1 MAVRIKDWMIPYTW
15 WIGIEITD
23 NHVINVLFRA
33 MNNLIMVNEDRELYV
48 DLQLPD
54 WIQPD
59 DDFPVGVTTG
69 KILEEDWWEMN
80 AIILNWKTTSWDYV
94 RLIYWVDWN
103 LYYDPGT
110 GEWIKLATYSMI
122 ENLVLDTNTKTFFL
136 TWNTWADNIAQAQAA
151 VDWFLDWKEPII
163 SFDNKIFLLSAAVWD
178 PLTQLQ
184 FFSKI
189 ATTSSGYNVTYIWQ
203 RVWQINVS
211 GWTVTSISFDALSRV
226 WSFLDTETNYNTA
239 YTPQYPWSPATK
251 KYVDDWL
258 ALKQDILTPWTRITI
273 DQNNVI
279 SADITGVFIYKW
291 NVTDPSALPSS
302 WQTVGDC
309 WISESD
315 DLMYAWDGTQWNQI
329 WWTSIDLSP
338 YFNKNTDTS
347 DNITQWTQKLFVNQT
362 EKSYW
367 NAKQDALT
375 AGDNIDITNNVISA
389 IVPVYTGG
397 TAIDIT
403 NNIISNEKPFDPEN
417 AGTLAQVLKKTS
429 TGYRWSDEVV
439 WFDPENAGTTG
450 QVLKKTSTGYHWAD
464 ESWWGWGGW
473 GWGQTYTWW
482 SGITITPSN
491 VINNTKPFDPAG
503 SWTNGQVLTKTT
515 AGYTWADPTNVM
527 SWSVETGESI
537 SSSVLE
543 EIVRWLMANNDNGAI
558 LKDATTRDTYIYQS
572 KTTDDDDVIFKFIG
586 TKFNSERYVSQ
597 NWDYTVGW
605 ENCITITVDTSSE
618 PFAYSY
624 TVGHNDDEDTE
635 RNYISVEW
643 AGYQYPYMPTQPYQ
657 PATKQYVDQVAAG
670 TVSTPAITNNTSG
683 TTTTL
688 QQERAW
694 TQAEYNALW
703 GYTNWVIYNIIGS

>member
-1 MAVRIKDWMIPYTW
+1 M
-15 WIGIEITD
+15 
-23 NHVINVLFRA
+23 
-33 MNNLIMVNEDRELYV
+33 
-48 DLQLPD
+48 
-54 WIQPD
+54 
-59 DDFPVGVTTG
+59 
-69 KILEEDWWEMN
+69 
-80 AIILNWKTTSWDYV
+80 
-94 RLIYWVDWN
+94 
-103 LYYDPGT
+103 
-110 GEWIKLATYSMI
+110 
-122 ENLVLDTNTKTFFL
+122 DTNYDYST
-136 TWNTWADNIAQAQAA
+136 
-151 VDWFLDWKEPII
+151 P
-163 SFDNKIFLLSAAVWD
+163 
-178 PLTQLQ
+178 
-184 FFSKI
+184 
-189 ATTSSGYNVTYIWQ
+189 
-203 RVWQINVS
+203 
-211 GWTVTSISFDALSRV
+211 
-226 WSFLDTETNYNTA
+226 
-239 YTPQYPWSPATK
+239 YTPQYNWSPATK

-258 ALKQDILTPWTRITI
+258 ALKQNILTPWTRITI
-273 DQNNVI
+273 DPVTNVI

-291 NVTDPSALPSS
+291 NVTDPSSLPSS
-302 WQTVGDC
+302 WQTVWDC

-315 DLMYAWDGTQWNQI
+315 DLMYAWDGTQWNKI

-347 DNITQWTQKLFVNQT
+347 DNITQGTQKLFVNQT

-429 TGYRWSDEVV
+429 TGYRWSDEVA

-473 GWGQTYTWW
+473 GWGQTYTWG

-515 AGYTWADPTNVM
+515 AGYTWADTTNVM
-527 SWSVETGESI
+527 SWSVDTGESI

-543 EIVRWLMANNDNGAI
+543 EIVRWLIADWDNWAI
-558 LKDATTRDTYIYQS
+558 IKDATTRDTFLFLE
-572 KTTDDDDVIFKFIG
+572 KTSTSTTVVFKFIG
-586 TKFNSERYVSQ
+586 TKYNSERYATQ
-597 NWDYTVGW
+597 EYGDYTVWW
-605 ENCITITVDTSSE
+605 ENVINIIVDTSTE
-618 PFAYSY
+618 PFIYSY
-624 TVGHNDDEDTE
+624 TVWRNEDSDTI

-643 AGYQYPYMPTQPYQ
+643 AGYQYPFRPTQPYQ
-657 PATKQYVDQVAAG
+657 PATKRYVDQVAAG
-670 TVSTPAITNNTSG
+670 TVSTPAITNNTTG

-688 QQERAW
+688 TQERAW

>member
-23 NHVINVLFRA
+23 NHVINVLLRA

-69 KILEEDWWEMN
+69 KILEEDWWDMN

-94 RLIYWVDWN
+94 RLIYGVDWN
-103 LYYDPGT
+103 LYYDPWT

-122 ENLVLDTNTKTFFL
+122 ENLVLDTNTKTFRI
-136 TWNTWADNIAQAQAA
+136 TGTTGTNITEAQKAY
-151 VDWFLDWKEPII
+151 DWYAEGNRPLIMYWGI
-163 SFDNKIFLLSAAVWD
+163 SRLYFIVPNESSS
-178 PLTQLQ
+178 TQLK
-184 FFSKI
+184 FI
-189 ATTSSGYNVTYIWQ
+189 PARAEIWLLWSQ
-203 RVWQINVS
+203 HSLYDLELYFNAS
-211 GWTVTSISFDALSRV
+211 DWTVTSITTDVNTRIK
-226 WSFLDTETNYNTA
+226 FLATDYNYTTP
-239 YTPQYPWSPATK
+239 YVPQYPWSPATK

-302 WQTVGDC
+302 WQSVGDC

-315 DLMYAWDGTQWNQI
+315 DLMYAWDWTQWNQI
-329 WWTSIDLSP
+329 GWTSIDLSP

-347 DNITQWTQKLFVNQT
+347 DNITQGTQKLFVNQT

-389 IVPVYTGG
+389 IVPVYTAG

-403 NNIISNEKPFDPEN
+403 NNVISNEKPFDPEN
-417 AGTLAQVLKKTS
+417 AWTLAQVLKKTS
-429 TGYRWSDEVV
+429 TGYRWSDEVA

-450 QVLKKTSTGYHWAD
+450 QVLKKTSTGYHWAE

-473 GWGQTYTWW
+473 GWGQTYTWG

-543 EIVRWLMANNDNGAI
+543 EIVRWLMAKNDNGAI

-572 KTTDDDDVIFKFIG
+572 KRTDDDDVIFKFIG

-670 TVSTPAITNNTSG
+670 TISTPAITNNTTG

-688 QQERAW
+688 TQERAW

>member
-23 NHVINVLFRA
+23 NHVINVLLRA

-69 KILEEDWWEMN
+69 KILEEDWWDMN

-103 LYYDPGT
+103 LYYDPWT

-136 TWNTWADNIAQAQAA
+136 AWTTGQTNLDIATEALAWY
-151 VDWFLDWKEPII
+151 DDGKNPII
-163 SFDNKIFLLSAAVWD
+163 MYDNQNYI
-178 PLTQLQ
+178 LTHH
-184 FFSKI
+184 
-189 ATTSSGYNVTYIWQ
+189 TSNRMVFQSVYPRLRDYTNSSCNYFNILNFTYD
-203 RVWQINVS
+203 S
-211 GWTVTSISFDALSRV
+211 DGVTSITASTQNIWWNYLRTDA
-226 WSFLDTETNYNTA
+226 NYSNAFMPTQA
-239 YTPQYPWSPATK
+239 GDPATK
-251 KYVDDWL
+251 QYVDLWL
-258 ALKQDILTPWTRITI
+258 ATKQDILTPGTRITI

-279 SADITGVFIYKW
+279 SADIAGVFIYKW
-291 NVTDPSALPSS
+291 NVADPTALPSS

-315 DLMYAWDGTQWNQI
+315 DLMYAWDWTQWNQI

-347 DNITQWTQKLFVNQT
+347 DNITQGTQKLFVNQT

-375 AGDNIDITNNVISA
+375 AGDNIDITDNVISA

-403 NNIISNEKPFDPEN
+403 NNVISNEKPFDPEN
-417 AGTLAQVLKKTS
+417 AWTLAQVLKKTS
-429 TGYRWSDEVV
+429 TGYRWADEVE

-464 ESWWGWGGW
+464 ESWWGWGWW
-473 GWGQTYTWW
+473 GWGQTYTWG
-482 SGITITPSN
+482 SGITITPNN

-515 AGYTWADPTNVM
+515 AGYTWADATNVM

-543 EIVRWLMANNDNGAI
+543 EIVRWLIANNDNGAI

-572 KTTDDDDVIFKFIG
+572 KRTDDDDVIFKFIG
-586 TKFNSERYVSQ
+586 TKFNSERYVSE

-605 ENCITITVDTSSE
+605 ENCITIIVDTSSE

-670 TVSTPAITNNTSG
+670 TVSTPAITNNTTG

-688 QQERAW
+688 SQERAW